1 MAYYSIRHVT
11 RFHYSEPIRE
21 SMMEL
26 RLQPRDDG
34 LQRLHSFELIIQ
46 PRAQLAHY
54 RDYLGNTIHHFD
66 IPGQHTRLTVTA
78 QAMVELIPPPP
89 LPPALGTGAWR
100 ALDGLVQAG
109 EGWEMT
115 QPSQFACATPLL
127 SQLRDEL
134 RLARRGDPLT
144 VLRQLNTALHHTF
157 EYAQDQTS
165 VDSPID
171 QALETRRGVCQD
183 FSHIMIALVRGLGIP
198 CRYVSGYLFYNKEG
212 DRSAEDAT
220 HAWVEALLPELGWVG
235 FDPTNNVLAGERHI
249 RVALGRDYADIPPTR
264 GVFKGNARS
273 ELSVAVK
280 VGPAGAPLP
289 EESPAA
295 SPEWSSLESDAEA
308 ELEARQQWLQQQQ
321 QQQ

>member
-1 MAYYSIRHVT
+1 MAYYSVRHVT
-11 RFHYSEPIRE
+11 RFQYSDLIRE
-21 SMMEL
+21 SVMEL
-26 RLQPRDDG
+26 RMQPRDDG
-34 LQRLHSFELIIQ
+34 LQRLHSFELTIQ
-46 PRAQLAHY
+46 PRAQLIHY

-66 IPGQHTRLTVTA
+66 IPGQHIRLTVTA
-78 QAMVELIPPPP
+78 QAVVELIAPPP

-109 EGWEMT
+109 EGWEMI

-127 SQLRDEL
+127 YQLRDEL

-144 VLRQLNTALHHTF
+144 VLRQLNTALHQTF

-183 FSHIMIALVRGLGIP
+183 FSHVMIALVRGLGIP
-198 CRYVSGYLFYNKEG
+198 CRYISGYLFYNREG
-212 DRSAEDAT
+212 DHSAEDAT

-249 RVALGRDYADIPPTR
+249 RVALGRDYTDIPPTR
-264 GVFKGNARS
+264 GIFKGNAQS
-273 ELSVAVK
+273 KLSVAVK
-280 VGPAGAPLP
+280 VVPAGAPLP
-289 EESPAA
+289 GEALAA
-295 SPEWSSLESDAEA
+295 SPEWSAVEPDAEA
-308 ELEARQQWLQQQQ
+308 SLEARQQWLQQQQ